1 MLKRTTCSQ
10 KTESLRRPKNI
21 DVRSRE
27 YLRPD
32 EVKRLISAPKSIGRH
47 KNRNTLLILMMF
59 RHGLR
64 VNEAVDLNPRL

>member
-32 EVKRLISAPKSIGRH
+32 EVKRLISAAKSIGRH
-47 KNRNTLLILMMF
+47 KTQKYAA
-59 RHGLR
+59 HPDD
-64 VNEAVDLNPRL
+64 VSSWAESK